1 MKDFKPHMM
10 YDPKTGKAYKA
21 EKPEDH
27 ERMQKLGYV
36 HESHFGYKKGTH
48 AVMKQQWPLRVG
60 TQGNPNAPEE
70 LIKKCFKDPMVK
82 KYFKVASKP
91 KPESGVD
98 ANYLN
103 SYVYMAPKQGHLY
116 KLFVGTGQ
124 FEYWALAIKPGEVY
138 IFRQRD
144 LSYNRM
150 EYIEWEKSMSG
161 PNKSYDFAEF
171 KEQVTYKGNQNP
183 QKTSSHFVKVGWGIE
198 DIGLEYTQL
207 QLPFNEAA
215 SYPSFEADKN
225 IRYKDTVVAKGYWT
239 YTGKESGGKGVYL
252 NTSNQQR
259 LGFDKDDLSYF
270 KKHLPDHF
278 KIY

>member
-36 HESHFGYKKGTH
+36 HEKPELTERNHIMLFEEFVNEATWQQNIDAGKSHFGYKKGTH

-98 ANYLN
+98 ANYIN

-161 PNKSYDFAEF
+161 PNKSYDFARF

-183 QKTSSHFVKVGWGIE
+183 QKTASHFVKVGWGIE

-207 QLPFNEAA
+207 QLPF
-215 SYPSFEADKN
+215 S
-225 IRYKDTVVAKGYWT
+225 
-239 YTGKESGGKGVYL
+239 
-252 NTSNQQR
+252 
-259 LGFDKDDLSYF
+259 
-270 KKHLPDHF
+270 
-278 KIY
+278 